1 MPADAMPAAD
11 ADGSLL
17 LTEEQAFLGSTVRGF
32 LEDRAAERAVRRVME
47 TADGIDRALWRD
59 LAGSLG
65 ACGLSVPEG
74 LGGAGATFV
83 ETALV
88 CEELGR
94 SLACVPYL
102 SSVVLAQTLLLDSAD
117 PDAQARWLPGLCS
130 GDTIATV
137 ALVEPDR
144 KWHGRDSQLQATYVD
159 GDWRLTGSKTYVLDG
174 HVADVLFVIARTG
187 AGLTIFAVDAA
198 APGLTRTQLPT
209 MDQTRRLARVDLA
222 QTPGVL
228 VAAPGDAEKL
238 IGRLLQ
244 VAAVAVAAE
253 SLGGAERV
261 LEMAVDYA
269 KVRVQFGRPIGSFQ
283 AIKHKCADML
293 IQVESARSA
302 VCLARQVL
310 GDGQDSELPIA
321 AALAKAYC
329 CDAYVF
335 CAEENIQ
342 VHGGIG
348 FTWEHPAHLYFKRAR
363 TNQVLF
369 GDPYQHRDRI
379 ARLLLDVSDAA
390 KYITGVTLPV
400 DAGLTTQ

>member
-1 MPADAMPAAD
+1 MDICEDMPINIDPLATQIDAKVAVD
-11 ADGSLL
+11 AGASLL
-17 LTEEQAFLGSTVRGF
+17 LNEEQVLLGATVRDF
-32 LEDRAAERAVRRVME
+32 LKDRAAEPSVRRAME

-59 LAGSLG
+59 LARSLG
-65 ACGLSVPEG
+65 ACGLTVPEG
-74 LGGAGATFV
+74 LGGAGATFIEMLV
-83 ETALV
+83 V

-102 SSVVLAQTLLLDSAD
+102 SSVVLAETLLLDSTDA
-117 PDAQARWLPGLCS
+117 DAQARWLPDICS
-130 GDTIATV
+130 GDTIASV
-137 ALVEPDR
+137 ALVEPGR
-144 KWHGRDSQLQATYVD
+144 EWHGRDSQTQATYVD
-159 GDWRLTGSKTYVLDG
+159 GEWRLTGSKTYVLDG
-174 HVADVLFVIARTG
+174 HVADVLFVIARTEP
-187 AGLTIFAVDAA
+187 GLTIFAVDAA
-198 APGLTRTQLPT
+198 APGLTRAQLPT

-222 QTPGVL
+222 DAPGVL

-238 IGRLLQ
+238 IDRLLQ
-244 VAAVAVAAE
+244 ITAVGVAAE

-310 GDGQDSELPIA
+310 GAGQDSELPTA

-335 CAEENIQ
+335 CTEENIQ

-363 TNQVLF
+363 TNQLLF
-369 GDPYQHRDRI
+369 GDSYQHRERI
-379 ARLLLDVSDAA
+379 ARLVLDVPSHS
-390 KYITGVTLPV
+390 YG
-400 DAGLTTQ
+400 

>member
-1 MPADAMPAAD
+1 MSADATPAINSGA
-11 ADGSLL
+11 SLL
-17 LTEEQAFLGSTVRGF
+17 LTEDQASLGSTVRGF
-32 LEDRAAERAVRRVME
+32 LEDRAAEPAVRRAMDSV
-47 TADGIDRALWRD
+47 DGIDRALWRD
-59 LAGSLG
+59 LGGLG
-65 ACGLSVPEG
+65 ACGLPVPER

-83 ETALV
+83 ETAVV

-94 SLACVPYL
+94 SLACVPYM

-117 PDAQARWLPGLCS
+117 ADAQARWLPGICS
-130 GDTIATV
+130 ADTIATV

-144 KWHGRDSQLQATYVD
+144 GWDGRDSQLRASYVN

-174 HVADVLFVIARTG
+174 HLADVLFVIARTEP
-187 AGLTIFAVDAA
+187 GLTIFAVDSA
-198 APGLTRTQLPT
+198 APGLTRTQLRT
-209 MDQTRRLARVDLA
+209 MDQTRRLAQVSLA
-222 QTPGVL
+222 ETPGVL
-228 VAAPGDAEKL
+228 VAAPGDADKL
-238 IGRLLQ
+238 IDRLLQ
-244 VAAVAVAAE
+244 IAAVGVAAE
-253 SLGGAERV
+253 SLGGAEKV
-261 LEMAVDYA
+261 LEMAVEYA

-293 IQVESARSA
+293 IRVESARSA

-310 GDGQDSELPIA
+310 GDGEENALPIV

-348 FTWEHPAHLYFKRAR
+348 FTWEHSAHLYFKRAR
-363 TNQVLF
+363 TNQLLF

-379 ARLLLDVSDAA
+379 GRLL
-390 KYITGVTLPV
+390 GV
-400 DAGLTTQ
+400 

>member
-1 MPADAMPAAD
+1 MSADATPAINSGA
-11 ADGSLL
+11 SLL
-17 LTEEQAFLGSTVRGF
+17 LTEDQASLGSTVRGF
-32 LEDRAAERAVRRVME
+32 LEDRAAEPAVRRAMDS
-47 TADGIDRALWRD
+47 ADGIDRALWRD
-59 LAGSLG
+59 LGGLG
-65 ACGLSVPEG
+65 ACGLPVPER

-83 ETALV
+83 ETAVV

-94 SLACVPYL
+94 SLACVPYM

-117 PDAQARWLPGLCS
+117 ADAQARWLPGICS
-130 GDTIATV
+130 ADTIATV

-144 KWHGRDSQLQATYVD
+144 GWDGRDSQLRASYVN

-174 HVADVLFVIARTG
+174 HLADVLFVIARTEP
-187 AGLTIFAVDAA
+187 GLTIFAVDSA
-198 APGLTRTQLPT
+198 APGLTRTQLRT
-209 MDQTRRLARVDLA
+209 MDQTRRLAQVSLA
-222 QTPGVL
+222 ETPGVL
-228 VAAPGDAEKL
+228 VAAPGDADKL
-238 IGRLLQ
+238 IDRLLQ
-244 VAAVAVAAE
+244 IAAVGVAAE
-253 SLGGAERV
+253 SLGGAEKV
-261 LEMAVDYA
+261 LEMAVEYA

-293 IQVESARSA
+293 IRVESARSA

-310 GDGQDSELPIA
+310 GDGEDNALPIV

-348 FTWEHPAHLYFKRAR
+348 FTWEHSAHLYFKRAR
-363 TNQVLF
+363 TNQLLF

-379 ARLLLDVSDAA
+379 GRLL
-390 KYITGVTLPV
+390 GV
-400 DAGLTTQ
+400 

>member
-1 MPADAMPAAD
+1 MSIDTTPAVDAGA
-11 ADGSLL
+11 SLL
-17 LTEEQAFLGSTVRGF
+17 LTEEQVFLGSTVRRF
-32 LEDRAAERAVRRVME
+32 LEDRAAQPAVRRAME
-47 TADGIDRALWRD
+47 TADGIDRPLWRD

-65 ACGLSVPEG
+65 ACGLTVPER

-83 ETALV
+83 ETAVV

-117 PDAQARWLPGLCS
+117 ADAQARWLPGICLA
-130 GDTIATV
+130 DTIATV
-137 ALVEPDR
+137 ALVEPGR
-144 KWHGRDSQLQATYVD
+144 AWHGRDSQLQATYVRE
-159 GDWRLTGSKTYVLDG
+159 DWRLTGSKTYVLDG
-174 HVADVLFVIARTG
+174 HIADVLFVIARTG

-198 APGLTRTQLPT
+198 APGLTRKQLPT
-209 MDQTRRLARVDLA
+209 MDQTRRLARVDFA
-222 QTPGVL
+222 ETPGVL
-228 VAAPGDAEKL
+228 IAAPGDAAKL
-238 IGRLLQ
+238 IDHLLQ
-244 VAAVAVAAE
+244 VAAVGVAAE

-283 AIKHKCADML
+283 AIKHRCVDML

-310 GDGQDSELPIA
+310 GESQDSKLPIA

-335 CAEENIQ
+335 CTEENIQ

-348 FTWEHPAHLYFKRAR
+348 FTWEHSAHLYFKRAR

-369 GDPYQHRDRI
+369 GDSYQHRDRI
-379 ARLLLDVSDAA
+379 GRLL
-390 KYITGVTLPV
+390 GV
-400 DAGLTTQ
+400 

>member
-1 MPADAMPAAD
+1 MSVDTAPAVEAGA
-11 ADGSLL
+11 LL
-17 LTEEQAFLGSTVRGF
+17 VLTEEQALLGSTVRGF
-32 LEDRAAERAVRRVME
+32 LEDRSAEPAVRRVME
-47 TADGIDRALWRD
+47 TAEGIDRALWRD
-59 LAGSLG
+59 LAASLG
-65 ACGLSVPEG
+65 ACGLTVPER
-74 LGGAGATFV
+74 LGGAGATFA
-83 ETALV
+83 ETAVV

-117 PDAQARWLPGLCS
+117 PDAQARWLPGICS

-137 ALVEPDR
+137 ALVEPGR
-144 KWHGRDSQLQATYVD
+144 EWHGRDGKLQATYVD
-159 GDWRLTGSKTYVLDG
+159 GEWRLTGSKTYVLDG
-174 HVADVLFVIARTG
+174 QVADVLFVIARTK
-187 AGLTIFAVDAA
+187 AGLTLFAVDGA
-198 APGLTRTQLPT
+198 APGLTRTALPT
-209 MDQTRRLARVDLA
+209 MDQTRRLARVDLV

-228 VAAPGDAEKL
+228 VASPGDAEKL
-238 IGRLLQ
+238 IDRLLQ

-261 LEMAVDYA
+261 LEMAVEYA

-310 GDGQDSELPIA
+310 GAGQDSELPIA

-335 CAEENIQ
+335 CTAENIQ

-348 FTWEHPAHLYFKRAR
+348 FTWEHSAHLYFKRAR

-369 GDPYQHRDRI
+369 GDPYQHRELI
-379 ARLLLDVSDAA
+379 ARRLLDVGNVAS
-390 KYITGVTLPV
+390 GSRRHS
-400 DAGLTTQ
+400 